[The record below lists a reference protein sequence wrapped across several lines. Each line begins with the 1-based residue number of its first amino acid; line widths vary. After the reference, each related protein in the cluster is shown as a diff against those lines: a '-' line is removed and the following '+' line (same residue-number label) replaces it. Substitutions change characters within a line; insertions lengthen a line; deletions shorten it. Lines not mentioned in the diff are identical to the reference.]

1 MKVLNLVWH
10 QVFLLHFCSGS
21 EMQQGTA
28 SMDKGGRVSTN
39 FECQLLEI
47 NFKKNLFYASQRAGI
62 TEKKFFSPI
71 KVNPTPSLYPH
82 ATFIQ
87 EQDNWGI
94 PAITVFV
101 K

>member
-21 EMQQGTA
+21 EMQQGTP

-47 NFKKNLFYASQRAGI
+47 NFKKIFSMQVKGQVLQ
-62 TEKKFFSPI
+62 KKNSFHLS
-71 KVNPTPSLYPH
+71 K
-82 ATFIQ
+82 
-87 EQDNWGI
+87 
-94 PAITVFV
+94 
-101 K
+101 